1 MKKLNQRESKI
12 IEIVRKLGNAKSSD
26 IHKNISLVG
35 DDVSLVTVK
44 RLLSDMQKE
53 KILSSSG
60 AGRSTAYF
68 LSNYGKLI
76 SNTEAS
82 VYCKTE
88 PDNRNG
94 SKEYNFNLFE
104 NINFYPFLDEEV
116 KTLVEATSYYKEKIK
131 NVSETIHKKELE
143 RFTIEL
149 SWKSSKIE
157 GNTYTL
163 LDTENLILH
172 GAELPGHKKE
182 EALMILNHKK
192 AFDFIYQNREDF
204 KELNIKNLENIH
216 TLLVK
221 DLNIEN
227 NIRSKPV
234 GVLGSIYKPLDNQY
248 QIREAIE
255 NLSGVV
261 SKMQDGYAKALLALL
276 GISYIQPFEDGNKRT
291 GRLMANAMLMAYGL
305 SPLSYRSVNEE
316 SYREAMLVF
325 YELNSLVP
333 FRKIFIDQYDFS
345 ARNYLIG

>member
-1 MKKLNQRESKI
+1 
-12 IEIVRKLGNAKSSD
+12 
-26 IHKNISLVG
+26 
-35 DDVSLVTVK
+35 
-44 RLLSDMQKE
+44 
-53 KILSSSG
+53 
-60 AGRSTAYF
+60 
-68 LSNYGKLI
+68 
-76 SNTEAS
+76 
-82 VYCKTE
+82 
-88 PDNRNG
+88 
-94 SKEYNFNLFE
+94 
-104 NINFYPFLDEEV
+104 
-116 KTLVEATSYYKEKIK
+116 
-131 NVSETIHKKELE
+131 
-143 RFTIEL
+143 
-149 SWKSSKIE
+149 
-157 GNTYTL
+157 
-163 LDTENLILH
+163 
-172 GAELPGHKKE
+172 
-182 EALMILNHKK
+182 MILNHKK